1 MREAGCRAAF
11 QFQGL
16 GCWALDLKPTMYT
29 CLYVCMCA
37 CMSICVCMYVCMYV
51 RMYVCSVYVYTV
63 YMPTYIH
70 TYMHAYIH
78 ANFREVPELPEEI
91 VASVFGLYEFRVQ
104 ALWSKEL
111 QIKKGQTREADNGC
125 GPLHPILLALLA
137 RCSAG
142 LGTSCRHMVSGPTK

>member
-1 MREAGCRAAF
+1 MHCFALHVVPTGADVKGRVKKPKLDKDLAKLKVLCCAF
-11 QFQGL
+11 CGKRRGL
-16 GCWALDLKPTMYT
+16 ASYRLFFSFPWQDLFAF
-29 CLYVCMCA
+29 CED
-37 CMSICVCMYVCMYV
+37 
-51 RMYVCSVYVYTV
+51 
-63 YMPTYIH
+63 
-70 TYMHAYIH
+70 

>member
-1 MREAGCRAAF
+1 MSSSVSVSGPGVLGP
-11 QFQGL
+11 GL
-16 GCWALDLKPTMYT
+16 KTY
-29 CLYVCMCA
+29 YVY
-37 CMSICVCMYVCMYV
+37 MSVRMYVCMYV
-51 RMYVCSVYVYTV
+51 HLRMHVCMYVCTYVCMLGICVYCIHA
-63 YMPTYIH
+63 YIH